1 MKTTSLS
8 WTQFLSTSSYEK
20 NENSNNGI
28 LLQQNESFSSPK
40 AIERVNKEK
49 HENGQ
54 ILFSS
59 HENEHGEKKRSNRL
73 ASTF

>member
-8 WTQFLSTSSYEK
+8 WTQFLSTSSNEK
-20 NENSNNGI
+20 NENSEAYYYSKMN
-28 LLQQNESFSSPK
+28 
-40 AIERVNKEK
+40 

-59 HENEHGEKKRSNRL
+59 HENERGEKKRSNRL